1 MLIVFDDIIADMEA
15 HKKLKAIVAELFM
28 RARKLNNFSLVLMS
42 QSCFAMPKT
51 IRVNTTHYVINT

>member
-1 MLIVFDDIIADMEA
+1 MEA